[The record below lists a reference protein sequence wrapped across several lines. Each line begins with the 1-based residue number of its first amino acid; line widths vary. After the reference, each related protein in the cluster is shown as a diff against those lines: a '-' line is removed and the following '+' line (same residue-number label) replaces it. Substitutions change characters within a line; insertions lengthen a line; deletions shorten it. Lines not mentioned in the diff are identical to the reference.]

1 MKSPFLNGK
10 ELRAGWRFLI
20 FAIATA
26 SLLFALEAVMRK
38 IPATRT
44 LLQDAQSG
52 TLSAPFVL
60 LADGMA
66 LLVLLLVSGF
76 CC

>member
-1 MKSPFLNGK
+1 MKSLFLNGK
-10 ELRAGWRFLI
+10 QLRAGWRFLA
-20 FAIATA
+20 FAIAMA
-26 SLLFALEAVMRK
+26 SLLFALQAVIAK
-38 IPATRT
+38 TPATRT
-44 LLQDAQSG
+44 LLQEAQSG